1 MTNISK
7 IRNATPLVLDGIR
20 FRSKLEAYCY
30 EKLKEANLDFKYEEE
45 RFVVLP
51 GFNYENKSYEIVKKG
66 GEKIYDDAY
75 PYVRPISY
83 TPDFTNLEEGWIIEC
98 KGFPNDSFP
107 VRWKL
112 FKKYITDN
120 NLNYDLYVPR
130 NRKQVDKTIK
140 LILDNKN
147 GPN

>member
-1 MTNISK
+1 MKNK
-7 IRNATPLVLDGIR
+7 IANATPLTVDGIR

-30 EKLKEANLDFKYEEE
+30 DKLKSAGLTFKYEEE
-45 RFVVLP
+45 RFVIVP
-51 GFNYENKSYEIVKKG
+51 GFNYENTSVEVVKKG
-66 GEKIYDDAY
+66 GQKIFDEAY

-112 FKKYITDN
+112 FKKYIVDN
-120 NLNYDLYVPR
+120 GFNYNLYVPR
-130 NRKQVDKTIK
+130 NRKQVDTTIN
-140 LILDNKN
+140 LILENKN
-147 GPN
+147 GPI